1 MRDKILKIVVTFIM
15 VIMALIVIFP
25 FYLMIVM
32 GTQYTN
38 DLFKGLT
45 LIPSNYIIE
54 NFKTIVN
61 ANFARYYFNS
71 AYISILATA
80 LTLLVCTMAG
90 YGFSMYKFK
99 GGKIMFSICLG
110 MMMVPTQLGIIAF
123 SVEVRAIGWSNTH
136 LPLIIPAAASIFAM
150 YWIYQY
156 CGKNVPKEVI
166 ESARV
171 DGCGEFRIFIQIAIP
186 FLRTAILSVG
196 LLSFLWSWNSFIV
209 PLVIISKQNLYTI
222 PLGIKTLDVLFRVD
236 YGAQILALAISTI
249 PMLAF
254 FLFFSKSLIRGL
266 SSVAVKG

>member
-1 MRDKILKIVVTFIM
+1 MKNRVLKTIFTFIM
-15 VIMALIVIFP
+15 ILLALVVLFP
-25 FYLMIVM
+25 FYLMIIM

-45 LIPSNYIIE
+45 LIPGNYLLE
-54 NFKTIVN
+54 NFRTIVD
-61 ANFARYYFNS
+61 ANFGRYYFNS
-71 AYISILATA
+71 TYISILVTA
-80 LTLLVCTMAG
+80 LTLLVCSMAG
-90 YGFSMYKFK
+90 YGFSVYRFK
-99 GGKIMFSICLG
+99 GGKFIFSMCIG

-123 SVEVRAIGWSNTH
+123 AIEVKAIGWNGTH

-156 CGKNVPKEVI
+156 CEKNLPKEVI

-171 DGCGEFRIFIQIAIP
+171 DGCGELGIFAVISLP
-186 FLRTAILSVG
+186 FLKTAMLSVG
-196 LLSFLWSWNSFIV
+196 LLSFLWSWNSFLV
-209 PLVIISKQNLYTI
+209 PLVVISKQELYTI

-236 YGAQILALAISTI
+236 YGAQILALGISTI
-249 PMLAF
+249 PMLIF